1 MRHTLRHLTIAT
13 FSIGLLF
20 GTPSVPQAQS
30 LFSTA
35 IRVNDGAITGYEL
48 SQRERLLSVLNAPGN
63 KKRLAKTQLIE
74 DRLKLGAAKQLGIR
88 ISEDEIDQ
96 GVDEFAARTQ
106 KTGPALVA
114 DLARRGVSE
123 STIRAFIEAGL
134 AWRQVVRAKFG
145 SQSQVSEDQI
155 ERTTNTG
162 QGGTSIQ
169 VLLSEL
175 IMPLQPQF
183 EEEVRAIAKEV
194 SGYTSTARFSAAARE
209 YSAVPTRDQGGRLEW
224 QRLDKLPPVLQP
236 LIFDLKPGEVTE
248 PLELPNAIALFQ
260 LRAMT
265 ETPYSRP
272 TPVSVDYAT
281 YSVPNGDEALSN
293 LSASLVH
300 CDDLYGFAKDNAT
313 HSLRRLSGDPKTL
326 PSSLRTTLSRLDINE
341 FELSQAE
348 GFATITMLCGRAFAP
363 EESLDLDAIRNGLR
377 NKKLETYANG
387 YLENLRQDA
396 RIVEK

>member
-134 AWRQVVRAKFG
+134 AWRQVVRA
-145 SQSQVSEDQI
+145 
-155 ERTTNTG
+155 
-162 QGGTSIQ
+162 
-169 VLLSEL
+169 
-175 IMPLQPQF
+175 
-183 EEEVRAIAKEV
+183 
-194 SGYTSTARFSAAARE
+194 
-209 YSAVPTRDQGGRLEW
+209 
-224 QRLDKLPPVLQP
+224 
-236 LIFDLKPGEVTE
+236 
-248 PLELPNAIALFQ
+248 
-260 LRAMT
+260 
-265 ETPYSRP
+265 
-272 TPVSVDYAT
+272 
-281 YSVPNGDEALSN
+281 
-293 LSASLVH
+293 
-300 CDDLYGFAKDNAT
+300 
-313 HSLRRLSGDPKTL
+313 
-326 PSSLRTTLSRLDINE
+326 
-341 FELSQAE
+341 
-348 GFATITMLCGRAFAP
+348 
-363 EESLDLDAIRNGLR
+363 
-377 NKKLETYANG
+377 
-387 YLENLRQDA
+387 
-396 RIVEK
+396 